1 MFSLGVP
8 ANTEDAYGS
17 TTIGNLTMKAMR
29 MFVNTGAR
37 IHAPMV
43 QLFDGATCEAV
54 QIGPQLT
61 GISVAAH
68 TVKEGRIIL
77 HFHGGAHV
85 VGNVWCTRE
94 LVGRLSAAAEARV
107 VSVDYRLAPEH
118 PFPAGLD
125 DALAAWRWVCREHPG
140 ASVALA
146 GDSAGGNLA
155 FALLV
160 KLAQLQEPQPVACVA
175 MSPWL
180 LLDQEKCVERSGSQR
195 SLSSSDSGSGLRALV
210 TRTVS
215 EKLERDWQSGAASCA
230 GRYCQGGSPANPL
243 VSPALAGEELV
254 RRFPPVLIHAAQD
267 EPLAQDA
274 QDMAA
279 LCGRSGATAEL
290 ELFPGSV
297 HVFQAVPFMRQKANT
312 SLQKMGTFLERYWV
326 RAPVSQ

>member
-29 MFVNTGAR
+29 IFVNTSAR

-61 GISVAAH
+61 GISLAA
-68 TVKEGRIIL
+68 TEVQEGRIIL

-94 LVGRLSAAAEARV
+94 LVGRLSAAAEARII
-107 VSVDYRLAPEH
+107 SVEYRLAPEH

-125 DALAAWRWVCREHPG
+125 DALTAWRWVSQEYPG
-140 ASVALA
+140 APVALA

-160 KLAQLQEPQPVACVA
+160 KLAQLQEPQPVACIT

-180 LLDQEKCVERSGSQR
+180 LLDHEKCVQRASSRRSQLR
-195 SLSSSDSGSGLRALV
+195 STSGSGVQAMIARAIA
-210 TRTVS
+210 
-215 EKLERDWQSGAASCA
+215 EKFEREWQSGAAFCV
-230 GRYCQGGSPANPL
+230 GRYCHGGSPSNPL
-243 VSPALAGEELV
+243 VSPVLAGEELV
-254 RRFPPVLIHAAQD
+254 GRFPPVLIHASHD
-267 EPLAQDA
+267 EPLAKDA
-274 QDMAA
+274 QDMAE
-279 LCGRSGATAEL
+279 LCARGGATAEL
-290 ELFPGSV
+290 VLFPGSV

-312 SLQKMGTFLERYWV
+312 SLQQMSVFLEKYW
-326 RAPVSQ
+326 